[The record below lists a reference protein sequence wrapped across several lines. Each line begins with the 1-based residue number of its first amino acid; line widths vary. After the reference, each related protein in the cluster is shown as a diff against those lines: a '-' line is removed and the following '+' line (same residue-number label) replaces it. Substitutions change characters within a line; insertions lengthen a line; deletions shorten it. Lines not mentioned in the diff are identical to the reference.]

1 MPDMLVNLFQLPEWQ
16 QREENLKKEGI
27 KIKRAIPP
35 EKARVSAWIEEHFE
49 KAWSSEAEV
58 AFAKSPLTIF
68 IAYQQDQIL
77 GFACY
82 DTTAK
87 GFFGPTGVSEKA
99 RGRGIGTV
107 LLLKSLLALK
117 ESGYAY
123 AVIGDAG
130 PVEYYKKIAK
140 AQVIENS
147 GRGIY
152 QDMLT

>member
-1 MPDMLVNLFQLPEWQ
+1 MPDMLVDLYNLPEWQ
-16 QREENLKKEGI
+16 QKEEKLKEQEI

-35 EKARVSAWIEEHFE
+35 EKARVLDWIEEHFQR
-49 KAWSSEAEV
+49 AWSSEADV
-58 AFAKSPLTIF
+58 SFAKSPLTIF

-87 GFFGPTGVSEKA
+87 GFFGPTGVSKEA
-99 RGRGIGTV
+99 RGKGIGTL
-107 LLLKSLLALK
+107 LLLKSLAALK

-130 PVEYYKKIAK
+130 PVEYYKKVCN
-140 AQVIENS
+140 AQVIQNS
-147 GRGIY
+147 GQGIY
-152 QDMLT
+152 QDMLI

>member
-1 MPDMLVNLFQLPEWQ
+1 MPDMLVNLYQLSEWQ
-16 QREENLKKEGI
+16 QKEENLKKQGI

-35 EKARVSAWIEEHFE
+35 EKARVLAWIEEHFG
-49 KAWSSEAEV
+49 KAWSSEADV
-58 AFAKSPLTIF
+58 AFAKSPLNIF

-87 GFFGPTGVSEKA
+87 GFFGPTGVSEEA
-99 RGRGIGTV
+99 RAKGIGTV
-107 LLLKSLLALK
+107 LLLKSLAALK

-130 PVEYYKKIAK
+130 PVEYYKKICN
-140 AQVIENS
+140 AQVIKDSEK
-147 GRGIY
+147 GIY
-152 QDMLT
+152 QDMLL

>member
-1 MPDMLVNLFQLPEWQ
+1 MPDMLVNLYQLSEWQ
-16 QREENLKKEGI
+16 QKEENLKKQGI

-35 EKARVSAWIEEHFE
+35 EKARVLAWIEDHFE
-49 KAWSSEAEV
+49 KAWSSEADV
-58 AFAKSPLTIF
+58 AFSKSPLTIF

-87 GFFGPTGVSEKA
+87 GFFGPTGVSEEA
-99 RGRGIGTV
+99 RAKGIGTV
-107 LLLKSLLALK
+107 LLLKSLVALK

-130 PVEYYKKIAK
+130 PVEYYKKTCN

-147 GRGIY
+147 EEGIY
-152 QDMLT
+152 QDMLI